1 MARSPPREPRLALGH
16 ERADALDEVLRAR
29 RLLLDLGLQGELLV
43 QAGEHRGV
51 ELALGARVRARRPGG
66 QAGGERVDLYFTDG
80 SMISFAAGSPEADRL
95 VPLARDVLSAA
106 RG

>member
-1 MARSPPREPRLALGH
+1 MRARSLLAGVVLAAASG
-16 ERADALDEVLRAR
+16 AAAALWR
-29 RLLLDLGLQGELLV
+29 RSRQT
-43 QAGEHRGV
+43 
-51 ELALGARVRARRPGG
+51 
-66 QAGGERVDLYFTDG
+66 GGERVDLYFTDG